1 MSVVWGTLSGMDAL
15 AFPEETDLRIYTAIA
30 EELAPATRRA
40 YQVQLN
46 LLREFY
52 TQKGWEVFTQNGE
65 QFILHLLDY
74 FTHQVDTGLSLSTI
88 NKTVS
93 ALRWEA
99 GYTNPAYVGLL
110 SSRPVKAFLSGV
122 SRQHKS
128 RQVRKARALTLPQL
142 QQVHSYL
149 LNCRS
154 VRAVRDRA
162 FIALGVATALRASS
176 LVELTL
182 GDVEK
187 AHIVDGLLVRVR
199 FSKTDQ
205 QGAGQDIPVLRASN
219 RILDPVRA
227 VEAWVKVLR
236 SLGFTDPATPLFP
249 RIRKSVVTGERVVT
263 GDVLGTEIVR
273 NTLVDA
279 GITDVE
285 AVTAYSSHSLR
296 ATFITLSSQAGV
308 PEVSIAQVSGH
319 KSMRV
324 LRGYDRSTVERHA
337 QTAYLGE

>member
-1 MSVVWGTLSGMDAL
+1 MDAL
-15 AFPEETDLRIYTAIA
+15 AFPEATDLRIYTAIA

-40 YQVQLN
+40 YQVQLG
-46 LLREFY
+46 LLRNHY
-52 TQKGWEVFTQNGE
+52 DNHGWTVFDADPE
-65 QFILHLLDY
+65 AFVLHLLDY
-74 FTHQVDTGLSLSTI
+74 FTHQVDAGRSLSTI

-110 SSRPVKAFLSGV
+110 SSRPVKAFLTGV
-122 SRQHKS
+122 ARQQKT
-128 RQVRKARALTLPQL
+128 RKVRKARSLTLSQL
-142 QQVHSYL
+142 ETVHTYL
-149 LNCRS
+149 LKTRS

-176 LVELTL
+176 LVELNL

-187 AHIVDGLLVRVR
+187 AHTVDGLLVRVR

-205 QGAGQDIPVLRASN
+205 EGAGQDIPVLRATN

-227 VEAWVKVLR
+227 VEAWVKVMR

-249 RIRKSVVTGERVVT
+249 RVRKSVVTGDRVLT
-263 GDVLGTEIVR
+263 ADVLGSEIVR
-273 NTLVDA
+273 NALLDAGVVDA
-279 GITDVE
+279 DE
-285 AVTAYSSHSLR
+285 AGAFSSHSLR

-308 PEVSIAQVSGH
+308 PEASIATVSGH

-324 LRGYDRSTVERHA
+324 LRSYDRSTVERHA